1 VVTQERLKELFA
13 YDALTGLFIRRKAVG
28 RHGRHKALSIAG
40 TRQNHGYTVLNI
52 DGRRYMAHRLAWL
65 YFYGRWPDGDLDH
78 INEVKDDNRISNL
91 REATRAQN
99 MQNVRRHK
107 HNTSGYKGVSWMPDR
122 HKWRAYIFV
131 NYKQQHIGLYNSPEE
146 ARDAR
151 RSAETRLHSHRSR
164 KG

>member
-1 VVTQERLKELFA
+1 MVTQEKLKELFVYEA
-13 YDALTGLFIRRKAVG
+13 DTGLFIRRKAVG
-28 RHGRHKALSIAG
+28 RHGRHKALTVAG
-40 TRQNHGYTVLNI
+40 TRQNHGYIVLNI

-65 YFYGRWPDGDLDH
+65 YHYGQWPNNDIDH
-78 INEVKDDNRISNL
+78 INEVKNDNRISNL

-107 HNTSGYKGVSWMPDR
+107 HNTNRYKGVSWMPAR
-122 HKWRAYIFV
+122 RKWRAYIFV

-151 RSAETRLHSHRSR
+151 ANAEERLHSHRSG